1 VSTTA
6 DFSVLPQPILPH
18 DWTLA
23 DLRKHLGGVPS
34 NRVRLFPPPG
44 TATEDDALHIADHE
58 DRICELVDGT
68 LVEKTMASFE
78 GFLASILIYL
88 LNAYLERNRLG
99 IVMGANSPLWI
110 LPKRMRIPDV
120 SFITWDR
127 FPDGKLPK
135 QRVYRV
141 APDLAVEIL
150 SKGNTKSEME
160 LKLREYFEAGV
171 RLVWYID
178 ARSRTAQ
185 IFTAVDQFRTID
197 TNGLL
202 EGGDVLPGFQLRL
215 GELFERAERTPQQ
228 P

>member
-1 VSTTA
+1 
-6 DFSVLPQPILPH
+6 
-18 DWTLA
+18 
-23 DLRKHLGGVPS
+23 
-34 NRVRLFPPPG
+34 
-44 TATEDDALHIADHE
+44 
-58 DRICELVDGT
+58 
-68 LVEKTMASFE
+68 
-78 GFLASILIYL
+78 
-88 LNAYLERNRLG
+88 
-99 IVMGANSPLWI
+99 MGANSPLWI

-178 ARSRTAQ
+178 ARSRIAQ